1 LHGTLCVQFEIWN
14 EKFGMDGIA
23 PSAPTCFVGWEIG
36 LDTPQY
42 SSHFCDVM
50 KTATVRDLRYD
61 FPKIEAW
68 IAGGDEI
75 LITKHAKPVARIMS
89 PAVSAGKRGSRHPD
103 YEARLRRI
111 WGDRVF
117 TQEEVDE
124 MRAFET
130 GEP

>member
-1 LHGTLCVQFEIWN
+1 
-14 EKFGMDGIA
+14 
-23 PSAPTCFVGWEIG
+23 
-36 LDTPQY
+36 
-42 SSHFCDVM
+42 M

-75 LITKHAKPVARIMS
+75 LITKHAKPVARILPPS
-89 PAVSAGKRGSRHPD
+89 VPTGKGGPRHPN
-103 YEARLRRI
+103 YEARLQRI
-111 WGDRVF
+111 WGGRVF
-117 TQEEVDE
+117 TREEVDE